1 MTMSSSNPATTIK
14 RQSEPKRQ
22 GANEAIKLIPKL
34 IEAFTWSQNQR
45 LNEIIDSL
53 VLVLGPHHPSIAKK
67 IQSSL
72 PQTLQKAKPKP
83 QGMVDLEDPRH
94 GLDAVVLPDS
104 IRAECLAIVHE
115 HTRTDDLKAYGLSP
129 RHKILLHGEPGNGKT
144 LLAEALAYELQLP
157 FLRVKYSALISSN
170 LGGTGRNLE
179 DILDYAK
186 SGPCLLFLDEF
197 DGIGMDRN
205 DNRDVGEMRRITNQ
219 LLISVERLPASCVF
233 VAATNA
239 AQLLDAALKRRFD
252 CVIEIPKPTKEL
264 IRFCALKELHPSL
277 TPGTDVQNLAM
288 TIVQMDIQNLSA
300 VVNLCRQIR
309 RDLVLNHGKGIQ
321 DLVTIHGPA

>member
-1 MTMSSSNPATTIK
+1 
-14 RQSEPKRQ
+14 
-22 GANEAIKLIPKL
+22 
-34 IEAFTWSQNQR
+34 
-45 LNEIIDSL
+45 
-53 VLVLGPHHPSIAKK
+53 
-67 IQSSL
+67 
-72 PQTLQKAKPKP
+72 
-83 QGMVDLEDPRH
+83 
-94 GLDAVVLPDS
+94 
-104 IRAECLAIVHE
+104 
-115 HTRTDDLKAYGLSP
+115 
-129 RHKILLHGEPGNGKT
+129 T
-144 LLAEALAYELQLP
+144 LLAEALAYELELP

-252 CVIEIPKPTKEL
+252 SVMEIPKPTKEL
-264 IRFCALKELHPSL
+264 ILLCAQKELHPSL

-288 TIVQMDIQNLSA
+288 TISQMDIQNLSV
-300 VVNLCRQIR
+300 VVNLCRRIR
-309 RDLVLNHGKGIQ
+309 RDIVLNHGKGIQ
-321 DLVTIHGPA
+321 NLVNIHCPA